1 MPYLRRRLRLLL
13 IDNRGCGQS
22 DPTPKGFTVSDL
34 ARDVIAVLDAA
45 GLARAHVMGISLGRM
60 VAQEVAIQYPE
71 RVDRLVLAATTPG
84 WPFGHP
90 MPSSSAALMM
100 RSGQLTR
107 EVALRQH
114 VENALSAR
122 TVVERPE
129 LVERLIRHELAH
141 PVDPAALSALVAAG
155 AGYSGQLRQARIKA
169 RTLVVHG
176 EDDTVV
182 DPRNGKLLAER
193 IPQAELVTVAGQGHL
208 LFWEDPRGFGQLVCS
223 FLLA

>member
-1 MPYLRRRLRLLL
+1 VA
-13 IDNRGCGQS
+13 
-22 DPTPKGFTVSDL
+22 DP
-34 ARDVIAVLDAA
+34 
-45 GLARAHVMGISLGRM
+45 LARARASLEGLS
-60 VAQEVAIQYPE
+60 VGDAFGE
-71 RVDRLVLAATTPG
+71 RFFV
-84 WPFGHP
+84 H
-90 MPSSSAALMM
+90 
-100 RSGQLTR
+100 
-107 EVALRQH
+107 
-114 VENALSAR
+114 
-122 TVVERPE
+122 PE